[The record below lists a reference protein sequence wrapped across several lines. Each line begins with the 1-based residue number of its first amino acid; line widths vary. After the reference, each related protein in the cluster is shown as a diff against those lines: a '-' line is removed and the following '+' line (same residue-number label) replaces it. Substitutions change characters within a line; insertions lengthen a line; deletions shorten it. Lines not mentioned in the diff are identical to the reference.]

1 MKAGKQG
8 KHRWA
13 GSSLSLRISE
23 PDFQKTRF
31 PPTRVALD
39 GLAHFFHEAR
49 QISLVAAYELVGN
62 VAFGK
67 INGPRLNI
75 FER

>member
-1 MKAGKQG
+1 MKPGKCAGF
-8 KHRWA
+8 
-13 GSSLSLRISE
+13 SSSRSLRISE

-62 VAFGK
+62 VAFGE
-67 INGPRLNI
+67 INGPRLKI